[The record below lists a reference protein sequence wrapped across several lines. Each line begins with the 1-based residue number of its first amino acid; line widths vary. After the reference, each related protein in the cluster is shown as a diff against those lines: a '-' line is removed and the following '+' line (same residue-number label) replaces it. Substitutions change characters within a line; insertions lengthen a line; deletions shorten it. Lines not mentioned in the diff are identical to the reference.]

1 MPKPTKPSKWY
12 RNRPT
17 TWHLDMDRYLNPFI
31 PASVL
36 YHFPTPIAYFLGYR
50 DPERQK
56 QKRPPGNVAVIFFA
70 FVGVFVTVT
79 VIGAVGEYYE
89 GFRERGG
96 PVVVGSFGAAAVLE
110 FYAIESPLSQPRNAI
125 LGQLLSCIVGIS
137 TAKLFALSPHF
148 ESIRWLGA
156 ALACASATAVM
167 ALTGTVHPPAGA
179 TALMAVLDDKVQGL
193 GWFLIAPVMLGCA
206 IMLCCA
212 LVVNNLRRRFP
223 FYWWSPETTGSF
235 WQKGGK
241 EVMGKEEEKEKGAV
255 TAGKGGT
262 SSEETVNNMN
272 VKGTSESDERLGEGE
287 GDGVVDIEAQMSTTE
302 SGDNDDDDD
311 DDDTSTEGNGDGEDD
326 GGPGLLRVV
335 ITRGGVEMP
344 EGLNLRPEEV
354 RFLETIAE
362 RL

>member
-1 MPKPTKPSKWY
+1 MPKPTNPPKWY
-12 RNRPT
+12 RTPPT
-17 TWHLDMDRYLNPFI
+17 TWHLDTDRYLNPFV

-36 YHFPTPIAYFLGYR
+36 HHFPTPVAYFLGYR
-50 DPERQK
+50 DA
-56 QKRPPGNVAVIFFA
+56 KRPLKKPPGNVAVIFFA
-70 FVGVFVTVT
+70 FVGIFATLT
-79 VIGAVGEYYE
+79 VIAAVGEYYE

-125 LGQLLSCIVGIS
+125 LGQLFSCIVGIS

-223 FYWWSPETTGSF
+223 FYWWSPEETGAF
-235 WQKGGK
+235 WGGKMKGKGGREK
-241 EVMGKEEEKEKGAV
+241 EREKGA
-255 TAGKGGT
+255 AQGKGG
-262 SSEETVNNMN
+262 SGSEETVNNM
-272 VKGTSESDERLGEGE
+272 KGTSTSDERLGEAR
-287 GDGVVDIEAQMSTTE
+287 GDGVADIDMEAQMSTSTTE
-302 SGDNDDDDD
+302 SGDDGENDD
-311 DDDTSTEGNGDGEDD
+311 DD
-326 GGPGLLRVV
+326 GGPGLRVV
-335 ITRGGVEMP
+335 ITRGRVEIP

-354 RFLETIAE
+354 RFLETISE